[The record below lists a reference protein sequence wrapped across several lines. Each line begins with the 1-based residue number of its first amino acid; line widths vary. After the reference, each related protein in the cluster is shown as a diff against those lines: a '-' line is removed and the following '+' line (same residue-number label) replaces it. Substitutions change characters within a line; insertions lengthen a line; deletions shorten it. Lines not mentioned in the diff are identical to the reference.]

1 MTDWLA
7 FSRQIAADLDVVLA
21 EHPTRL
27 EREPVVG
34 AGEGGDE
41 TTAIDAA
48 AERAVVARLEE
59 LAATGVEFTLVS
71 EELGERSFGAE
82 TPRLVLDPIDGSMN
96 AKRGVPFFSVSLAV
110 AEGPTMAD
118 VLFGYV
124 FDFGTR
130 EEWTARRGEGA
141 FLNGA
146 PLSGPGP
153 KEDVE
158 ILSFEA
164 TLTDSDRRADRRHGR
179 VRSADAGDGVA
190 RPHALPHG
198 GRAGRRRVLAEAGP
212 KRGHRRGP
220 APRPRAWAGHRPA
233 GPAALCRGAARRQPA
248 FAGGRGRDSGALRRA
263 LPPTQRSSAEPVEQV
278 LPNGGPFLVRHRVPG
293 RVA

>member
-7 FSRQIAADLDVVLA
+7 LARQIASDVGDVLS
-21 EHPTRL
+21 EYPTRL

-34 AGEGGDE
+34 SGEGGDE
-41 TTAIDAA
+41 TTAIDEA
-48 AERAVVARLEE
+48 AERAVVARLEG

-110 AEGPTMAD
+110 ADGPTMAD
-118 VLFGYV
+118 VFFGYI

-130 EEWTARRGEGA
+130 EEWVGRRGEGA
-141 FLNGA
+141 FLDGA
-146 PLSGPGP
+146 SIAGPGP

-164 TLTDSDRRADRRHGR
+164 TRTDSIAGQIGDMVGFAPRTRVMGSLALTLCHLAAGR
-179 VRSADAGDGVA
+179 VDAVCSLKPARSVDIAAAQLLVLERGLAIDLPDRPPFTEAPLDVSPYSRVVA
-190 RPHALPHG
+190 AATPGLCVELY
-198 GRAGRRRVLAEAGP
+198 RRLTA
-212 KRGHRRGP
+212 
-220 APRPRAWAGHRPA
+220 
-233 GPAALCRGAARRQPA
+233 
-248 FAGGRGRDSGALRRA
+248 
-263 LPPTQRSSAEPVEQV
+263 SS
-278 LPNGGPFLVRHRVPG
+278 R
-293 RVA
+293 

>member
-7 FSRQIAADLDVVLA
+7 FSRQITADLDGVLA
-21 EHPTRL
+21 AHPTRV

-48 AERAVVARLEE
+48 SERAVVARLEE
-59 LAATGVEFTLVS
+59 LAEGGAEFTLVS

-118 VLFGYV
+118 VVFGYV

-130 EEWTARRGEGA
+130 EEWVARRGEGA
-141 FLNGA
+141 FLDDA
-146 PLSGPGP
+146 AMTEPGP
-153 KEDVE
+153 KDEPE

-164 TLTDSDRRADRRHGR
+164 TRTDSIADQIGDMVGFAPRTRVMGSLALTLCHVAAGR
-179 VRSADAGDGVA
+179 VDAVCSLKPARSVDIAAAQLLVRERGVA
-190 RPHALPHG
+190 IDLPDRPPF
-198 GRAGRRRVLAEAGP
+198 AEAP
-212 KRGHRRGP
+212 LDVSPHSRVVAAATPELCAELYRR
-220 APRPRAWAGHRPA
+220 
-233 GPAALCRGAARRQPA
+233 L
-248 FAGGRGRDSGALRRA
+248 
-263 LPPTQRSSAEPVEQV
+263 SA
-278 LPNGGPFLVRHRVPG
+278 NG
-293 RVA
+293 